1 MAGWDLVAH
10 AEARAPVVTREK
22 AHAALVA
29 MLRDVLP
36 DVAVEGVTVQPV
48 RRVHAGKYQREQ
60 GAWSWWVTVGRHD
73 IGAQQ
78 PLADVLKA
86 YRDGRLSIYDQ
97 GADLTLYAEKHP
109 LPVERRRRLAGY
121 DSYR

>member
-1 MAGWDLVAH
+1 M
-10 AEARAPVVTREK
+10 TRER

-48 RRVHAGKYQREQ
+48 RRVYAGRHQRAQ
-60 GAWSWWVTVGRHD
+60 GAWSWWVTTGHVD

-97 GADLTLYAEKHP
+97 GADITLYAESR
-109 LPVERRRRLAGY
+109 PVPAERRRVRAGY
-121 DSYR
+121 DSFRGTARAL

>member
-1 MAGWDLVAH
+1 M
-10 AEARAPVVTREK
+10 TREK
-22 AHAALVA
+22 AHAVLVV

-36 DVAVEGVTVQPV
+36 DVAAEGVDVQPV

-73 IGAQQ
+73 VGSQH

-97 GADLTLYAEKHP
+97 GADLTLYAESHP
-109 LPVERRRRLAGY
+109 IPPERRRRSAGY
-121 DSYR
+121 DSYRGTARAL